1 MINAQTTWV
10 CNLSPFYQNRC
21 PKNSECDF
29 SNQSIYS
36 NHENIIE
43 NNNTNEKLKKILVY
57 DCFKNANCYYYISE
71 RSSWQSEKQ
80 QTSICKCI
88 TEHHFID
95 KQQMECKTIIG
106 SPCHENGTL
115 KESNLRC
122 NQVPNAKCINGYCNK
137 ITNNYNVMFTNNYNV
152 MFAVNCNETHFHSN
166 NECILKKAINENCSK
181 TYECT
186 SNLKCIVFSSEST
199 CQCSQNYTYDISDN
213 KCIATSKTVWD
224 VMAKA
229 GGFVIIIILIFFFV
243 CRKNEEEERS
253 GSQRG
258 RQHSSSCVSRLARRR
273 SSSFGSHRPLTQ
285 TSSNASRSS
294 AYRTFEEHNNASRS
308 IVIPMPSDLT
318 RSLSSLNENQ
328 QLSYNPYQFDSFFPQ
343 QSESDQPPPYHAV
356 AK

>member
-1 MINAQTTWV
+1 
-10 CNLSPFYQNRC
+10 
-21 PKNSECDF
+21 
-29 SNQSIYS
+29 
-36 NHENIIE
+36 
-43 NNNTNEKLKKILVY
+43 
-57 DCFKNANCYYYISE
+57 
-71 RSSWQSEKQ
+71 
-80 QTSICKCI
+80 
-88 TEHHFID
+88 
-95 KQQMECKTIIG
+95 MECKTIIG
-106 SPCHENGTL
+106 SSCHENGTL
-115 KESNLRC
+115 KESNRSC
-122 NQVPNAKCINGYCNK
+122 NEVPNAKCINGYCNQM
-137 ITNNYNVMFTNNYNV
+137 TNNYDVMFTNNYNV
-152 MFAVNCNETHFHSN
+152 MFAVNCNETHFHLN

-181 TYECT
+181 TYECA
-186 SNLKCIVFSSEST
+186 SNLKCIVFSSVST
-199 CQCSQNYTYDISDN
+199 CQCIQNYTYDFSDN

-258 RQHSSSCVSRLARRR
+258 RQHSSCVSRLARRR

-294 AYRTFEEHNNASRS
+294 AYRTFEEHNNATRS